1 MYYLCLK
8 KQQFT
13 YSDAEPRFLF
23 GIGAL
28 AVEELFILKLN
39 YLLSWI
45 TESHTFN
52 CNSTEII
59 IQAELNN
66 ESAPWVA

>member
-28 AVEELFILKLN
+28 AVEELFIYLKTI
-39 YLLSWI
+39 YY
-45 TESHTFN
+45 E
-52 CNSTEII
+52 
-59 IQAELNN
+59 
-66 ESAPWVA
+66 